1 MSGLLQQFRCT
12 VLNLGIKLSGD
23 FSSYYYCFF
32 SVCSMQNFTKW
43 LS

>member
-23 FSSYYYCFF
+23 FSSYYCFF